1 MTSFSLTGAAPNKL
15 TKTRGAKVVKP
26 ILKKLS
32 SSPKNSLDLN
42 RGWDEQPVDQLDIDN
57 GNNRNSVNYR
67 SAKDVGFGYAGGVVA
82 AKADEDSVADLGA
95 TGNSVRVKYQHARS
109 ASQTSSGSGSRAFC
123 HPFQQTPR
131 TATPPLSYA
140 PSLASF
146 DNGRYSPTIAETED
160 ETATDSQ
167 QAQPQPTSHPMQSPP
182 PPPPVRSNTTNCLR
196 QRPSIASSRANSYS
210 DANSASKTLR
220 INTGRSTPTAIS
232 SHPDAHGVVTTSR
245 SDDQLGQNDSP
256 TGTVGGAASSTQQQS
271 TVVSPTSS
279 TGTPMSPLRTS
290 LDLTSGF
297 PRLRS
302 RSTDID
308 SAARLE
314 KIRNARRKFEE
325 KERAN
330 QEKYDREL
338 IKKRERKDTKEAS
351 RIEKES
357 ARKSSLSDL
366 PRPSMTR
373 KATATSIATITGPTR
388 TASGFSFTKHGSGGS
403 SKTSRSKGDV
413 TASSFWDRSSTI
425 GPATNPTS
433 GDNSQPEMSE
443 KHGLGFASRKY
454 ESVPADQAAPPAF
467 IANPVDHVK
476 FEQTR
481 RRSSGP
487 KRKTQNYWQEF
498 ILWLRTKILRLSG
511 R

>member
-67 SAKDVGFGYAGGVVA
+67 SSKDVTSFGYAGGVVA

-95 TGNSVRVKYQHARS
+95 TGNNVRVKYSHTRS

-182 PPPPVRSNTTNCLR
+182 PPPVRSNTTSILR
-196 QRPSIASSRANSYS
+196 QRPSVASSRANSYS
-210 DANSASKTLR
+210 DANSASKALH
-220 INTGRSTPTAIS
+220 INTGRSTPTD
-232 SHPDAHGVVTTSR
+232 P
-245 SDDQLGQNDSP
+245 QLGQNDSP
-256 TGTVGGAASSTQQQS
+256 TGTVGGAAS

-279 TGTPMSPLRTS
+279 TGTPMSPLGRTS

-357 ARKSSLSDL
+357 ARKSLSDL
-366 PRPSMTR
+366 PRPSMSR
-373 KATATSIATITGPTR
+373 KPTATSIASITGPTR
-388 TASGFSFTKHGSGGS
+388 TASGFSFTKNGSGGS

-467 IANPVDHVK
+467 VANPVDHVK

>member
-1 MTSFSLTGAAPNKL
+1 MTSFSLTGAVPNKL

-67 SAKDVGFGYAGGVVA
+67 SAKDVSFGYAGGVVA

-109 ASQTSSGSGSRAFC
+109 ASQTSSGSGSRAFY

-140 PSLASF
+140 PSLSSF
-146 DNGRYSPTIAETED
+146 DNGRYSPTITETED

-182 PPPPVRSNTTNCLR
+182 PPPVRSNTTNILR

-210 DANSASKTLR
+210 DANSASKALR
-220 INTGRSTPTAIS
+220 LNTGRSTPTAIS
-232 SHPDAHGVVTTSR
+232 SPPDA
-245 SDDQLGQNDSP
+245 QLGQNDSP
-256 TGTVGGAASSTQQQS
+256 TGTVGDGAASTQQQP
-271 TVVSPTSS
+271 TVVSPASS

-366 PRPSMTR
+366 PRPSMSR
-373 KATATSIATITGPTR
+373 KVTATSIASITGPTR
-388 TASGFSFTKHGSGGS
+388 TASGFSFTKNGSGGS

-454 ESVPADQAAPPAF
+454 ESTPADQAAPPAF
-467 IANPVDHVK
+467 VANPVDHVK

>member
-1 MTSFSLTGAAPNKL
+1 MTSFSLSGAGPNKL

-42 RGWDEQPVDQLDIDN
+42 RGWDEQAVDQLDIDN
-57 GNNRNSVNYR
+57 RNTNRNSVNYR
-67 SAKDVGFGYAGGVVA
+67 SAKDVSFGYAGGVVA
-82 AKADEDSVADLGA
+82 AKADEDSVADLGV
-95 TGNSVRVKYQHARS
+95 TGNNVRVKYQHARS

-182 PPPPVRSNTTNCLR
+182 PPPVRSNTTNILR

-210 DANSASKTLR
+210 DANSASKALR

-232 SHPDAHGVVTTSR
+232 SRPDA
-245 SDDQLGQNDSP
+245 DLQLGQNDSP
-256 TGTVGGAASSTQQQS
+256 TGTGAGAASSAQQQS

-302 RSTDID
+302 RSTEID

-366 PRPSMTR
+366 PRPSMSR
-373 KATATSIATITGPTR
+373 KATATSIASITGPTR
-388 TASGFSFTKHGSGGS
+388 TASGFSFTKNGSGNS

-433 GDNSQPEMSE
+433 GDNAQPEMSE

-467 IANPVDHVK
+467 VANPVDHIK

-487 KRKTQNYWQEF
+487 KRRTQNYWQEF

>member
-1 MTSFSLTGAAPNKL
+1 MTSFSLTGAGPNKL

-57 GNNRNSVNYR
+57 GTNRNSVNYR
-67 SAKDVGFGYAGGVVA
+67 SAKDVSFGYAGGVVA

-95 TGNSVRVKYQHARS
+95 TGNSVRVKYQHTRS
-109 ASQTSSGSGSRAFC
+109 ASQTSSGSGSRAFY

-140 PSLASF
+140 PSLSSF

-182 PPPPVRSNTTNCLR
+182 PVVRSNTTNILR

-210 DANSASKTLR
+210 DANSASKALR

-232 SHPDAHGVVTTSR
+232 SRPEQT
-245 SDDQLGQNDSP
+245 DSP
-256 TGTVGGAASSTQQQS
+256 TGIVGDGASPIQRQPS
-271 TVVSPTSS
+271 VVSPTS

-302 RSTDID
+302 RSTEID

-330 QEKYDREL
+330 QEKHDREL

-357 ARKSSLSDL
+357 ARQASLSDI
-366 PRPSMTR
+366 PRPSMSR
-373 KATATSIATITGPTR
+373 KATASSVASIKVPTR
-388 TASGFSFTKHGSGGS
+388 TASGFSFTKNGSGGS

-443 KHGLGFASRKY
+443 KHDIGFASRKY
-454 ESVPADQAAPPAF
+454 ESTPVDQAAPPAF
-467 IANPVDHVK
+467 VTNPVDHVK

-487 KRKTQNYWQEF
+487 KRRTQNYWQEF

>member
-1 MTSFSLTGAAPNKL
+1 MTSFSLSGAGPKKL

-42 RGWDEQPVDQLDIDN
+42 RGWDEQAVDQLDIDSRN
-57 GNNRNSVNYR
+57 TNRNSVNYR
-67 SAKDVGFGYAGGVVA
+67 SAKDVSFGYAGGVVA
-82 AKADEDSVADLGA
+82 AKADEDSVADLGV
-95 TGNSVRVKYQHARS
+95 TGNNVRVKYQHARS

-160 ETATDSQ
+160 ETTDSQ
-167 QAQPQPTSHPMQSPP
+167 QVQPQPTSHPMQSPP
-182 PPPPVRSNTTNCLR
+182 PPPVRSNTTANILR

-210 DANSASKTLR
+210 DANSASKALR

-232 SHPDAHGVVTTSR
+232 RPEADI
-245 SDDQLGQNDSP
+245 QLGQNDSP
-256 TGTVGGAASSTQQQS
+256 TGTGAGATSSTQQQAN
-271 TVVSPTSS
+271 VVSPTSS

-302 RSTDID
+302 RSTEID

-366 PRPSMTR
+366 PRPSMSR
-373 KATATSIATITGPTR
+373 KATATSIASITGPTR
-388 TASGFSFTKHGSGGS
+388 TASGFSFTKNGSGNS

-433 GDNSQPEMSE
+433 GENSQPEMSE

-454 ESVPADQAAPPAF
+454 ESTPVDQAAPPAF
-467 IANPVDHVK
+467 VANPVDHVK